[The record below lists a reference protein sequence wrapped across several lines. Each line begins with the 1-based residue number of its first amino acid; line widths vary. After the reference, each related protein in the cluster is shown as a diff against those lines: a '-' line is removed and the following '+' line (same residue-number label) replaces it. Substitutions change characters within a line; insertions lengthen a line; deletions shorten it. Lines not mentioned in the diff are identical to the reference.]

1 MFRNYFTVAYRNFT
15 KENLYSFINV
25 IGLATGIACS
35 LLIFLYVSDELSYDQ
50 FHPKAENVY
59 RVNEFFEAEDGSGER
74 SSSIPFPMGEALM
87 VDYPNMVKET
97 VRFFDFQAPTLTVA
111 YEPAERQF
119 NERNF
124 YFVDSTYHKIFD
136 LQLIKGNPSS
146 ALNNPNSVIITER
159 MAKKYFQDEEPMGKM
174 LRFQGQTDLLI
185 TGVMKDMPLN
195 SHFQADFLASFSTL
209 RSFFGGLLPTGWY
222 WNPCWTYVLLDDN
235 ISPADLES
243 KFPEFV
249 QKHLPAFIKDDVYL
263 KLQALTDIHLKSHLQ
278 FEMEANSSEANI
290 YLFSGVAIF
299 VLLIAC
305 INFMNLSTAR
315 SMNRAKEVGMR
326 KAIGGQKHQLVTQ
339 FLLESVLMSLLAV
352 VVAIVFVYL
361 SLFWFNNFAGKSLSL
376 NLGDPVILT
385 GLIIMGIGVG
395 LVSGIY
401 PAIVLTS
408 YNPVKALKA
417 KREQSKGLSFRK
429 ILVVVQFSISIILI
443 ICTGVAIRQLNFLQN
458 EDIGFRK
465 DHVIM
470 IPVIGTPIAPKYQS
484 FVDEALTHKNIHSI
498 SAVEEIVGAKHQG
511 GNYQFEGMED
521 SRLFSRLNV
530 RHDFLKTFD
539 IPLLAGRDYSRD
551 VHTDDSLALVV
562 NEKLVKAF
570 GWTAE
575 QAIGK
580 TYNVG
585 RFRGQIIGVTKDF
598 NFSSKHEAISPLV
611 LHLNTN
617 PGAFNLFIKYMAVKI
632 SPENTHE
639 SIATVEKIWKEMLPD
654 RPFEY
659 FFLDNELTNL
669 YKAES
674 NLSKVA
680 GTFSVLAIVVACLGL
695 FGLASFNAEQR
706 KKEIGIRKV
715 LGSSVQQIIL
725 LIFSDYSKLL
735 LAAILIACPVAYLAM
750 DRWLSTFAYRIDI
763 PLLLFVFASVV
774 TVIIALITVSYKS
787 ISVARSNPVDSLK
800 YE

>member
-35 LLIFLYVSDELSYDQ
+35 LLIFLYVSDELSYDRY
-50 FHPKAENVY
+50 HPQAEHVY

-111 YEPAERQF
+111 YEPADKQF

-136 LQLIKGNPSS
+136 LQLIKGNPAS

-159 MAKKYFQDEEPMGKM
+159 IAKKYFQDEEPMGKM

-209 RSFFGGLLPTGWY
+209 RSFFGGRLPTGWY

-235 ISPADLES
+235 INPADLEA

-249 QKHLPAFIKDDVYL
+249 QKHLPAFVKDDVYL

-278 FEMEANSSEANI
+278 FEMEPNSSEANI

-299 VLLIAC
+299 VLMIAC

-339 FLLESVLMSLLAV
+339 FLLESVLMSMLAV
-352 VVAIVFVYL
+352 IVAIAFVYL
-361 SLFWFNNFAGKSLSL
+361 SLFWFNNFADKSLSL
-376 NLGDPVILT
+376 NLGDPVIIS
-385 GLIIMGIGVG
+385 GLLVMGVGVG

-401 PAIVLTS
+401 PAMVLTS

-429 ILVVVQFSISIILI
+429 VLVVVQFSISIILI

-458 EDIGFRK
+458 EDVGFRK

-551 VHTDDSLALVV
+551 VHSDDSLALVV

-632 SPENTHE
+632 SPENTSE
-639 SIATVEKIWKEMLPD
+639 SIATVEKIWKEILPD

-680 GTFSVLAIVVACLGL
+680 GTFSILAIVVACLGL

-735 LAAILIACPVAYLAM
+735 MAAILIACPVAYFAM

-763 PLLLFVFASVV
+763 PLLLFGFASVV
-774 TVIIALITVSYKS
+774 TVIIALLTVSYKS

>member
-1 MFRNYFTVAYRNFT
+1 MFKNYFTIAYRNFT
-15 KENLYSFINV
+15 KESLYSFINV
-25 IGLATGIACS
+25 VGLATGIACS
-35 LLIFLYVSDELSYDQ
+35 LLIFLYVSDELSYDRY
-50 FHPKAENVY
+50 HPQAERVY

-87 VDYPNMVKET
+87 VDYPNMIKET

-111 YEPAERQF
+111 YEPAEKQF

-124 YFVDSTYHKIFD
+124 YFVDSTYYKVFD
-136 LQLIKGNPSS
+136 LQLIKGSPSS
-146 ALNNPNSVIITER
+146 ALNNPNSVILTET
-159 MAKKYFQDEEPMGKM
+159 MAKKYFQDEEPVGKM
-174 LRFQGQTDLLI
+174 LRVQGQADLLV
-185 TGVMKDMPLN
+185 TGVMKDMPSN
-195 SHFQADFLASFSTL
+195 SHFKADFLASFSTL
-209 RSFFGGLLPTGWY
+209 RNFFGGQLPNNWY
-222 WNPCWTYVLLDDN
+222 WNPCWTYVLLDDH
-235 ISPADLES
+235 ISPADLEA

-249 QKHLPAFIKDDVYL
+249 QKHLPAFVKDDVYL

-339 FLLESVLMSLLAV
+339 FLLESVMMSLLAV
-352 VVAIVFVYL
+352 LVAIFFVYL
-361 SLFWFNNFAGKSLSL
+361 SLFWFNNFAGKNLSL
-376 NLGDPVILT
+376 DLGDPLIIT
-385 GLIIMGIGVG
+385 GLLLTGIGVG
-395 LVSGIY
+395 VVSGIY
-401 PAIVLTS
+401 PAVVLTS
-408 YNPVKALKA
+408 FNPAKALKS
-417 KREQSKGLSFRK
+417 KREQSRGLSFRK
-429 ILVVVQFSISIILI
+429 VLVVVQFSISIILI
-443 ICTGVAIRQLNFLQN
+443 ICTGVAIRQLNFLQD
-458 EDIGFRK
+458 EDIGFKK
-465 DHVIM
+465 DHIIM
-470 IPVIGTPIAPKYQS
+470 VPVIGTPIAPKYNS
-484 FVDEALTHKNIHSI
+484 FVAEALKYKDIHSI
-498 SAVEEIVGAKHQG
+498 TALEEVLGAKYQG
-511 GNYQFEGMED
+511 ANYQFEGMEV
-521 SRLFSRLNV
+521 SSLFSRLNV

-562 NEKLVKAF
+562 NETLVRGF

-580 TYNVG
+580 KVNLG

-598 NFSSKHEAISPLV
+598 NFSSKHAAIAPLV

-617 PGAFNLFIKYMAVKI
+617 PGAFNLFIKYMAVKV
-632 SPENTHE
+632 SPENTQE
-639 SIATVEKIWKEMLPD
+639 SIATIEKIWKETLPD

-659 FFLDNELTNL
+659 FFLESELTSL
-669 YKAES
+669 YQAES

-680 GTFSVLAIVVACLGL
+680 GTFSVLAILVACLGL

-715 LGSSVQQIIL
+715 LGSSVQQIIFL
-725 LIFSDYSKLL
+725 VFSEYSKLL
-735 LAAILIACPVAYLAM
+735 VAAIVIACPVAYFGMDHWLA
-750 DRWLSTFAYRIDI
+750 TFAYRIDI
-763 PLLLFVFASVV
+763 PLLLFALASVT
-774 TVIIALITVSYKS
+774 TVIIALVTVSYKS
-787 ISVARSNPVDSLK
+787 FAVARSNPVDSLK